1 MQLLPTLVR
10 SGLVNS
16 MFQGRQ
22 MLSSGVVYVNRKKV
36 RRASLFL
43 KPGDLVTIDSSYS
56 GSYTHGGKCVRFL
69 QNADMWKFPW
79 LAFSQTKALSIV
91 ILRYPKAS
99 ELTLSWSFNPQACF
113 SFYGKLILL

>member
-16 MFQGRQ
+16 IFQGRQ
-22 MLSSGVVYVNRKKV
+22 MLSSGAVLVNRKEV

-43 KPGDLVTIDSSYS
+43 KPGDLVTIDPSYS
-56 GSYTHGGKCVRFL
+56 GSHTHGGKSVRFM
-69 QNADMWKFPW
+69 QKPNVWKFPW
-79 LAFSQTKALSIV
+79 LAFSQTKALSVV

-113 SFYGKLILL
+113 AF